1 MPDLPEMTD
10 MQENLKS
17 GSVQLPN
24 YIVGIGASAG
34 GLQPLQDFFD
44 NMPQNTGLAFVVVQH
59 VSPDYKSLM
68 SELLARH
75 TEMEIFR
82 VEEGMEI
89 HANCIYLIPPK
100 RLMTIKD
107 GKLHLHKTD
116 ETTKLPMMPINAFL
130 ISCAKELK
138 KRAIGIILSGTG
150 TDGTHGIAEISDAGG
165 LTIAQDELTAKFTGM
180 TQSAV
185 DTGKVDLVTSPET
198 MPGYLLDYVH
208 APDDFRNTMLA
219 NRDNGKLTGIES
231 IMDSLK
237 EGCHIDFSHFKPATV
252 DRRIERRVRMTG
264 ADTLEEYAI
273 RLKNDPEEV
282 NALYRDLLIGVTH
295 FFRDIEAF
303 ERLKYEV
310 IPDLFAKAKERADDD
325 IRIWVAGCATGEEAY
340 SIAILMHEYLEKHK
354 PKVNVRIFATDAY
367 RHSLTFASAGRFKK
381 EALKNVGDVYKKRYF
396 TKHNEEYQVC
406 TELRKMITFAPQ
418 NLIQDAPFTRISLVT
433 CRNMLIYFNVSTQN
447 QVLATLHFSMTVG
460 GYLFLGSS
468 ETLGRISSE
477 FDVIDDHWRI
487 YRKKREIR
495 LMTGQ
500 KMPMLTPTIS
510 SRGNSVRSIP
520 ASLTPDIRL
529 LRAYDELLKEFLP
542 AGFLLNENREL
553 VHVFGEAGKF
563 IRPGQGRMTLD
574 LLEMLDT
581 DLKVAIGAAIQK
593 CIKELDT
600 VSYKRVR
607 VKNADGENQ
616 WFTVRVKPLRGK
628 ENDLPYVLVMLEEDV
643 LEHAPPQPMGNS
655 EVFHANVLSEE
666 KIRSL
671 ETELQYTKENLQATI
686 EEMETSNEELNA
698 TNEELIASNEE
709 LQSTNEELHSVN
721 EELHTVN
728 AEYQQK
734 IEELTRLT
742 DDMNNL
748 LSSTEIGTIFLAR
761 DMTIRKFTPSAANY
775 FRFRN
780 GDIGRPLSEIVTVI
794 QYDKLI
800 EDCFDVMAIRLGI
813 EKEVQSDNNEWIF
826 LRIMPYKTSDANVDG
841 IVITILNITTLK
853 KTQELMIKQKNQTQM
868 ILDTMPARVWFKDT
882 HNNIQRVNKCVSDE
896 LGLPISQ
903 IEGRRFADL
912 YPTDESRQS
921 YTFDKKVVD
930 TRMPVLGIIHAVQ
943 GKDKSQNIKWMRTDR
958 MPIFDADNEVEGVLV
973 VSTDVTELQVAKNQL
988 EETTRKFE
996 SFMEHTPIIQWA
1008 LDDQNR
1014 FIFVNPAFSQFMGV
1028 TEEQCIGHK
1037 PAELLNLT
1045 ADNNTFIQAESD
1057 NQKLLKNSAPIKQ
1070 EVNLTINGKQFC
1082 LLVTKFAFDMM
1093 NDHKAIGGSAVDI
1106 TELKHTQEQLVQ
1118 ITQRFELAVN
1128 GTNVGLWDWDTHE
1141 VCWYSDMYKQLL
1153 GYSETDTF
1161 PQTIAMSNEL
1171 IHPDDVERVKSEIN
1185 AHLNNDVQYDIEYR
1199 IMCKSG
1205 EYRWFRSKAI
1215 CTRDENGIPTRMSGS
1230 IQDVDELVLAKQR
1243 LGAINKELEQRVRER
1258 TAELAKARDD
1268 LELRVH
1274 ERTAELA
1281 HTNRSL
1287 SATNDELDQFAHVAA
1302 HDLRSPLRTIAGFS
1316 EFLKDR
1322 LIENSGDDE
1331 QAHDFINRII
1341 SAANRMDTLIES
1353 LLTFSSIGR
1362 EKLKPRPTDLNKIVR
1377 SVIDDLQQDIHEYQ
1391 AQIEFEKLPL
1401 ISCDPTMV
1409 QQLFQN
1415 LIANAIKYSK
1425 DDVNPVVQI
1434 RTREVAPDFVFEV
1447 FDNGIGFKESDI
1459 DLMFQPF
1466 QRLGGN
1472 TRKKPAGHGVGLSIC
1487 RRVVER
1493 HGGKIWASSVPGEGS
1508 TFTFT
1513 LPMTDDV

>member
-1 MPDLPEMTD
+1 MTEVSDLTNLTD
-10 MQENLKS
+10 NPHENSPLIPS
-17 GSVQLPN
+17 

-34 GLQPLQDFFD
+34 GLQPLQDFFE
-44 NMPQNTGLAFVVVQH
+44 NMPPNTGMAFVVVQH

-75 TEMEIFR
+75 TQMDIHR

-89 HANCIYLIPPK
+89 LANSIYLIPPK

-116 ETTKLPMMPINAFL
+116 EMSKLPMMPINAFL

-138 KRAIGIILSGTG
+138 HRAIGIILSGTG
-150 TDGTHGIAEISDAGG
+150 TDGTIGVTEISNAGG

-180 TQSAV
+180 TDSAV
-185 DTGKVDLVTSPET
+185 ATGKVDLVTSPET

-208 APDDFRNTMLA
+208 APEDFRHTMLA
-219 NRDNGKLTGIES
+219 NRDKGKLTGIES

-264 ADTLEEYAI
+264 VDNLEEYAA
-273 RLKNDPEEV
+273 RLQSDPEEV

-295 FFRDIEAF
+295 FFRDPEAF
-303 ERLKYEV
+303 ERLKDQV
-310 IPDLFAKAKERADDD
+310 IPDLFERAEERKED

-340 SIAILMHEYLEKHK
+340 SIAILMHEYIEKHK
-354 PKVNVRIFATDAY
+354 SKVNVRIFATDAY

-381 EALKNVGDVYKKRYF
+381 EALKQVSEERKKRYF
-396 TKHNEEYQVC
+396 TQHKEEYQVS

-418 NLIQDAPFTRISLVT
+418 NLIQDAPFTRINLVT

-447 QVLATLHFSMTVG
+447 QVLATLHFALTVG

-468 ETLGRISSE
+468 ETLGRINSE
-477 FDVIDDHWRI
+477 FDIIDDHWRI

-500 KMPMLTPTIS
+500 KMPMLTPTVS
-510 SRGNSVRSIP
+510 SRASNVRSIP

-563 IRPGQGRMTLD
+563 IRPNQGRVTLD

-593 CIKELDT
+593 SIKELDT

-607 VKNADGENQ
+607 VKNAEGEPQ
-616 WFTVRVKPLRGK
+616 WFTVRVKPLKGK
-628 ENDLPYVLVMLEEDV
+628 ENDLPYALVMLEEDRV
-643 LEHAPPQPMGNS
+643 DQPHQPQIEPS
-655 EVFHANVLSEE
+655 EEFHANVLSEE
-666 KIRSL
+666 KIQSL

-748 LSSTEIGTIFLAR
+748 LASTEIGTIFLAR
-761 DMTIRKFTPSAANY
+761 DMTIRKFTPSAAHY
-775 FRFRN
+775 FKFRN

-794 QYDKLI
+794 EYDKLI
-800 EDCFDVMAIRLGI
+800 EDCFDVMTMRHGI
-813 EKEVQSDNNEWIF
+813 EKEVKADSNEWIF
-826 LRIMPYKTSDANVDG
+826 LRIMPYKTSDATVDG
-841 IVITILNITTLK
+841 IVITMLNITTLK

-868 ILDTMPARVWFKDT
+868 ILDTMPAQIWFKDT

-896 LGLPISQ
+896 LNLPISQ
-903 IEGRRFADL
+903 IEGRRYSDF

-921 YTFDKKVVD
+921 FTFDKQVIETGK
-930 TRMPVLGIIHAVQ
+930 PVLGIIHAVK
-943 GKDKSQNIKWMRTDR
+943 GTDKSQSVRWLRTDR
-958 MPIFDADNEVEGVLV
+958 MPIFDAENDIEGVLV
-973 VSTDVTELQVAKNQL
+973 VSTDITELQVAKNQL

-1008 LDDQNR
+1008 LDEDGR
-1014 FIFVNPAFSQFMGV
+1014 FIFINPAFARFMH
-1028 TEEQCIGHK
+1028 TTSDSCIGHH
-1037 PAELLNLT
+1037 PAEALPLS
-1045 ADNNTFIQAESD
+1045 ADKQTFIQADET
-1057 NQKLLKNSAPIKQ
+1057 NQQLLNGSPPIKQ
-1070 EVNLTINGKQFC
+1070 EVQINIDGKPCC
-1082 LLVTKFAFDMM
+1082 LLVTKFVFKLLHDQ
-1093 NDHKAIGGSAVDI
+1093 KAIGGSAIDI
-1106 TELKHTQEQLVQ
+1106 TELKNTQEQLQ
-1118 ITQRFELAVN
+1118 RIQQRFELAVN

-1141 VCWYSDMYKQLL
+1141 ICWYSDMYKQLL
-1153 GYSETDTF
+1153 GYDTTDTF
-1161 PQTIAMSNEL
+1161 PHLIAMSNDL
-1171 IHPDDVERVKSEIN
+1171 IHPDDKDAVTTAIN
-1185 AHLNNDVQYDIEYR
+1185 QHLNSNQEYDIEYR
-1199 IMCKSG
+1199 IKCKDG
-1205 EYRWFRSKAI
+1205 KYRWFRSKAS
-1215 CTRDENGIPTRMSGS
+1215 CTRAENGIPMRMSGS
-1230 IQDVDELVLAKQR
+1230 IQDVNELVLAKQR
-1243 LGAINKELEQRVRER
+1243 ISAVNKELEERVAER
-1258 TAELAKARDD
+1258 TAELATARDN
-1268 LELRVH
+1268 LELRVK

-1281 HTNRSL
+1281 RTNKSL

-1322 LIENSGDDE
+1322 LVETREDDE
-1331 QAHDFINRII
+1331 HAHDFINRII
-1341 SAANRMDTLIES
+1341 SAADRMDNLIES

-1362 EKLKPRPTDLNKIVR
+1362 EKLKPRPTDLNKII
-1377 SVIDDLQQDIHEYQ
+1377 SGVISDLQQEIDESQTKINIGQ
-1391 AQIEFEKLPL
+1391 LPL
-1401 ISCDPTMV
+1401 LSCDPSMI

-1415 LIANAIKYSK
+1415 LIANAIKYAR
-1425 DDVNPVVQI
+1425 DDVHPIIEI
-1434 RTREVAPDFVFEV
+1434 RYKVLEPDYLFEV
-1447 FDNGIGFKESDI
+1447 IDNGIGFKESDI

-1466 QRLGGN
+1466 QRLGGKN
-1472 TRKKPAGHGVGLSIC
+1472 RNKPAGHGVGLSIC

-1493 HGGKIWASSVPGEGS
+1493 HGGKIWAASVPGEGA

-1513 LPMTDDV
+1513 LPKTDEV